1 MVYIST
7 VTVYSK
13 DDLCEWDDKKNLLNI
28 KKHHISFEVASKV
41 FYDPF
46 FLEIEDCEHSEKE
59 ERFQGFGNIGG
70 ITVVTIFYTER
81 CSDGKERHRLIS
93 ARGLDKEERE
103 AYEEF
108 IKSYTGTN

>member
-1 MVYIST
+1 MDYISS

-13 DDLCEWDDKKNLLNI
+13 DDLCEWDDQKNLLNI

-41 FYDPF
+41 FYDPY
-46 FLEIEDCEHSEKE
+46 FLEIEDGGHSENE

-70 ITVVTIFYTER
+70 ITIGTVFYTER

-93 ARGLDKEERE
+93 ARGLDQEERK

-108 IKSYTGTN
+108 IRSYTGTN